1 MIKKEGTSRSNVE
14 LRFEFGE
21 TKLVIGDGQL
31 VFGIV
36 FELEKSLW
44 IRQVLLEAN
53 GLVVAT
59 IVEKLHAV
67 AQRRT
72 LHLHL
77 LYSLSFLH
85 FCFLFF
91 SFSLIP
97 QIRVIIIT
105 FIRTVTKAP
114 HFLLGTPPIFVKS
127 SSYPSHLTQS
137 LLSIAEQSMSY
148 ESMEAVDRQLGS
160 GIVLKQEVM
169 CIADWII

>member
-1 MIKKEGTSRSNVE
+1 MDQTSTLGGEWPGRGDHRREAPRSCTAKNAPPPS
-14 LRFEFGE
+14 
-21 TKLVIGDGQL
+21 
-31 VFGIV
+31 
-36 FELEKSLW
+36 SLFTLFLT
-44 IRQVLLEAN
+44 LL
-53 GLVVAT
+53 
-59 IVEKLHAV
+59 
-67 AQRRT
+67 
-72 LHLHL
+72 
-77 LYSLSFLH
+77 
-85 FCFLFF
+85 
-91 SFSLIP
+91 FSLFLP

-169 CIADWII
+169 CIAD